1 MLSSGLLIFSKVNK
15 NRSRWLICLLAR
27 RYVAGCLLVN
37 KMLHS
42 ICFSQLRV
50 TELFYPMSYKM
61 SLAAFKLG
69 NLSVSIFF
77 LLCSSSF
84 DLVANL
90 ENLMVHLA
98 TILKL

>member
-1 MLSSGLLIFSKVNK
+1 
-15 NRSRWLICLLAR
+15 
-27 RYVAGCLLVN
+27 
-37 KMLHS
+37 
-42 ICFSQLRV
+42 
-50 TELFYPMSYKM
+50 MSYKM

-69 NLSVSIFF
+69 NLSVSIFV

>member
-1 MLSSGLLIFSKVNK
+1 MKPLAYMFTGTSIC
-15 NRSRWLICLLAR
+15 RWLFACKQNVTLDL
-27 RYVAGCLLVN
+27 
-37 KMLHS
+37 
-42 ICFSQLRV
+42 FQPLRV

-84 DLVANL
+84 DMVANL